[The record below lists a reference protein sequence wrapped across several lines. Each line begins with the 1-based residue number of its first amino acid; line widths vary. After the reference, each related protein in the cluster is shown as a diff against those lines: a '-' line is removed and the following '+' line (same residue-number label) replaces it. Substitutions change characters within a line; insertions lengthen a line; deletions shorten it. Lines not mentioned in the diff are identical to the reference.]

1 MNSTSVHGLR
11 ALPDWSA
18 VPSNSEDD
26 RVLVNRR
33 VAYFGAVFCLLS
45 SVFYVYNGTLNS
57 LLREGWPFLTPEFL
71 LHAAA
76 TAVCACMWL
85 ACRHGRRSS
94 LTLNLID
101 IGGTI
106 AILTLFGWMTVE
118 EATGFD
124 TAIAVRS
131 GQSEALLMAL
141 ITLAIL
147 VTRAVIVPGT
157 VRRTFWISLIA
168 GAIAPVVAYLCVT
181 RANPGGVPG
190 QPAWIPLCIALYVG
204 MWTLLAVA
212 VSTIASRVIY
222 GLSQRVREQN
232 QIGQYTLE
240 DKIGEGGMGVVY
252 RARHALLRRPTAVK
266 LLLGKRAGDQAVRR
280 FEQEVQLTSLLT
292 HPNTIAVF
300 DFGHTPDGVFYYA
313 MEYLDGITLEDLVR
327 HGGPQAPGRVV
338 SILRQVA
345 SALAEAHGIGLIH
358 RDIKPAN
365 LMLCV
370 RGGLSDQ
377 IKVLDFGLVK
387 DFSSTDTD
395 LSINASLL
403 GTPTYLSPEAIRE
416 PAHIDGRADLYALGA
431 VGYYLLTGEPV
442 FSGASVMEVCA
453 HHLHSLPVPPS
464 ERTERPLPAAL
475 ESFLLGCLSK
485 ERELRPASAAAF
497 VAALD
502 ALEGIAPWS
511 VAHADQ
517 WWLERA
523 PAVKA
528 SLSQRAPM
536 STPGPRTVAVDLT
549 RRALVEADLAL

>member
-1 MNSTSVHGLR
+1 
-11 ALPDWSA
+11 
-18 VPSNSEDD
+18 
-26 RVLVNRR
+26 
-33 VAYFGAVFCLLS
+33 
-45 SVFYVYNGTLNS
+45 
-57 LLREGWPFLTPEFL
+57 
-71 LHAAA
+71 
-76 TAVCACMWL
+76 
-85 ACRHGRRSS
+85 
-94 LTLNLID
+94 
-101 IGGTI
+101 
-106 AILTLFGWMTVE
+106 
-118 EATGFD
+118 
-124 TAIAVRS
+124 
-131 GQSEALLMAL
+131 
-141 ITLAIL
+141 
-147 VTRAVIVPGT
+147 
-157 VRRTFWISLIA
+157 
-168 GAIAPVVAYLCVT
+168 
-181 RANPGGVPG
+181 
-190 QPAWIPLCIALYVG
+190 
-204 MWTLLAVA
+204 
-212 VSTIASRVIY
+212 
-222 GLSQRVREQN
+222 
-232 QIGQYTLE
+232 
-240 DKIGEGGMGVVY
+240 
-252 RARHALLRRPTAVK
+252 VK

-497 VAALD
+497 VTALD